1 MRRTAR
7 PPRWPV
13 VLVGLM
19 VLTVNLSAM
28 LMFGP
33 ENAARIAFT
42 GCTTALMD
50 GLIER
55 RDIGGLPVIDLRID
69 QDSLR
74 ALGADLPFSGGRN
87 IDASLAWGEVDV
99 PVRFRYRGVMLTTHY
114 LGNKRS
120 FRLKLPKR
128 NPFEPIRS
136 LNVINP
142 KTQDFLANRLANE
155 IGRRMGVAVPKD
167 DYAWVRIN
175 GHDLGLMETIEQID
189 GRFERSRGKSGKQ
202 VPVFEGDL
210 SPLQGDSMPV
220 GRELWASADAWRY
233 ASKADGAEALQRLKA
248 LVAWVNADDS
258 TADIDTLARLLDV
271 HAYLGYCA
279 AIQLMGSYHIDG
291 HHNQWLVENAGSG
304 LFYPV
309 LWDVFPLFDPTG
321 GHFHMANDALAFRI
335 LGNGDARL
343 ERDRQLHRIWKELY
357 VEGGLDDLLGP
368 MVARITP
375 AVLSD
380 REKWTSAAIGNE
392 HVYRS
397 SDLQWFRAVDNLR
410 RRLRAHWA
418 SLGEGFR
425 ITRLQVERQDSTLH
439 VRYDGEVSLR
449 IGSAQGGVALLSGS
463 GTGSC
468 VLQEDG
474 AAMLI
479 HPEAEVPKEHSARFA
494 QWTWITTRPV
504 DVVIRFNGPVP
515 RNLVWTNAATDE
527 PLTPE

>member
-7 PPRWPV
+7 RPRWP
-13 VLVGLM
+13 M
-19 VLTVNLSAM
+19 VLFGMMVLAVNLAAA
-28 LMFGP
+28 LLFGP
-33 ENAARIAFT
+33 ENAARIAFA
-42 GCTTALMD
+42 GGTTAWMD

-55 RDIGGLPVIDLRID
+55 RDIGGLPLIDLRID
-69 QDSLR
+69 EDSLR
-74 ALGADLPFSGGRN
+74 SLGANLPFSGGRN
-87 IDASLAWGEVDV
+87 IDATLMWGEVGV

-142 KTQDFLANRLANE
+142 KTQDFLANCLANE
-155 IGRRMGVAVPKD
+155 LARRMGVAVPKD

-189 GRFERSRGKSGKQ
+189 GRFERSRGAAGKQ

-210 SPLQGDSMPV
+210 PPLRGDSMPV
-220 GRELWASADAWRY
+220 GRELWASADAWGY
-233 ASKADGAEALQRLKA
+233 ASKADSAEAHQRLKA

-258 TADIDTLARLLDV
+258 AATLDTLARLLDL
-271 HAYLGYCA
+271 HAYLKYCA

-291 HHNQWLVENAGSG
+291 HHNQWLVQSAGSG

-335 LGNGDARL
+335 LGNGGARL
-343 ERDRQLHRIWKELY
+343 ERDRELHRVWKDLY
-357 VEGGLDDLLGP
+357 AEGGLDDVLGP
-368 MVARITP
+368 MIARITP

-380 REKWTSAAIGNE
+380 REKWTSVAIGNE

-410 RRLRAHWA
+410 RRLLAHWA

-425 ITRLQVERQDSTLH
+425 ISRLQVERQDSALH
-439 VRYDGEVSLR
+439 VRYNGAVSLR
-449 IGSAQGGVALLSGS
+449 IGSTQGGIVPLSSS

-468 VLQEDG
+468 VPQDDG
-474 AAMLI
+474 AALVI
-479 HPEAEVPKEHSARFA
+479 HPQAEVLKEHSARFA

-504 DVVIRFNGPVP
+504 DVVIRFKGPVP
-515 RNLVWTNAATDE
+515 HQLVWSNAVTDE